1 MEKAKSREHVYI
13 REKAVRV
20 NLLSFAAACQGSS
33 QFEIKDAEP
42 MLPLLGTCRRPL
54 ASTLATDRY
63 WMEAA
68 VSRLIFS
75 HSPRMMPSRI
85 CAGVFFCRLIPYA

>member
-1 MEKAKSREHVYI
+1 MEQPVEKTKTREQVYI

-20 NLLSFAAACQGSS
+20 NPLSSAAARQDTSL
-33 QFEIKDAEP
+33 FKD
-42 MLPLLGTCRRPL
+42 
-54 ASTLATDRY
+54 DDHY

-68 VSRLIFS
+68 VSRSIFS

-85 CAGVFFCRLIPYA
+85 